1 MTTNYLNSDNGRGVA
16 MQPFYGKTTNNQNAV
31 IRNGA
36 VQVRNQFYFMRNNS
50 LLKTACLIILLGLS
64 VINTGAQTLV
74 LNATD
79 SLCISSSDCTN
90 WTDTLPVAP
99 GKCETGGFWKNTYN
113 DNVLKFD
120 AGNFTLT
127 HQSGATIYS
136 YWGGFTTGSNGNK
149 LCYTGKCPDSCNCR
163 AACVDSLG
171 SGDWVLNQWG
181 VMAGGGLDANY
192 ATVPGD
198 PYFIAYWNYYQDDQG
213 NPSLQIS
220 LADGS
225 LFAPQ
230 EVYICNHPW
239 PYYGNIYGDGFARP
253 LNQMNDHFDLWIHAV
268 KADGRQDSTQVI
280 LAEYISGDRPKQDP
294 DWQQISLANLFEE
307 DNDSIQ
313 YLYFTMYSTDNS
325 AQYGPNT
332 AVYFDMDKLTVIK
345 QGKAPISAGARK
357 APTPTTPKVAEVADY
372 FPLTSYTGG
381 DVVVY
386 TPEGKEAWRTTV
398 KAGEKPNLSKLPAG
412 EYRLRHGHR
421 SIPIK
426 KVN

>member
-1 MTTNYLNSDNGRGVA
+1 
-16 MQPFYGKTTNNQNAV
+16 
-31 IRNGA
+31 
-36 VQVRNQFYFMRNNS
+36 
-50 LLKTACLIILLGLS
+50 
-64 VINTGAQTLV
+64 
-74 LNATD
+74 
-79 SLCISSSDCTN
+79 
-90 WTDTLPVAP
+90 
-99 GKCETGGFWKNTYN
+99 
-113 DNVLKFD
+113 
-120 AGNFTLT
+120 
-127 HQSGATIYS
+127 
-136 YWGGFTTGSNGNK
+136 
-149 LCYTGKCPDSCNCR
+149 
-163 AACVDSLG
+163 
-171 SGDWVLNQWG
+171 
-181 VMAGGGLDANY
+181 MAGGGIVDTSTDPISVCDTL
-192 ATVPGD
+192 

-225 LFAPQ
+225 PFAPQ

-239 PYYGNIYGDGFARP
+239 PYYGNIYGDGFAHP
-253 LNQMNDHFDLWIHAV
+253 LDTVGAHFYLWIHAV
-268 KADGRQDSTQVI
+268 KADGRKDSTQVT
-280 LAEYISGDRPKQDP
+280 LAEYYDNTGLYQPT
-294 DWQQISLANLFEE
+294 DWESVDLNVLFKG

-313 YLYFTMYSTDNS
+313 YLYFTMESTDS
-325 AQYGPNT
+325 DPQWGPNT

-345 QGKAPISAGARK
+345 QGKAPASAITRK
-357 APTPTTPKVAEVADY
+357 TPTPTAPKFAEVTDY